1 MLLYQ
6 DIIKDDNPIL
16 RNKSEDVTLP
26 LSDEDIATIEK
37 INEYLVNGYDKE
49 KVEKFGIRPAYGL
62 AAPQIGVFKKI
73 FVILATDETGK
84 THHYGAI
91 NPKIISHSEEKAYL
105 PGGEG
110 CLSVD
115 RNVDGFVHRHKRVKA
130 KVWLY
135 DFIEKTVR
143 EEILKLENLMAII
156 FQHEY
161 DHLFGILFYD
171 HIDKNNPFFIQNNS
185 TGLTFITNDE
195 EK

>member
-91 NPKIISHSEEKAYL
+91 NPKIISHSEEKVYL

-185 TGLTFITNDE
+185 TGLTFITNNE

>member
-91 NPKIISHSEEKAYL
+91 NPKIISHSEEKVYL

>member
-84 THHYGAI
+84 THHYGVI

-185 TGLTFITNDE
+185 TGLTFITNDK

>member
-84 THHYGAI
+84 THHYGVI
-91 NPKIISHSEEKAYL
+91 NPKIISHSEEKVYL

>member
-135 DFIEKTVR
+135 DFIEKTVK

>member
-84 THHYGAI
+84 THHYGVI
-91 NPKIISHSEEKAYL
+91 NPKIISHSEEKVYL

-185 TGLTFITNDE
+185 TGLTFTTNDE

>member
-185 TGLTFITNDE
+185 TGLTFITNDK

>member
-73 FVILATDETGK
+73 FVKMCIRD
-84 THHYGAI
+84 
-91 NPKIISHSEEKAYL
+91 
-105 PGGEG
+105 
-110 CLSVD
+110 
-115 RNVDGFVHRHKRVKA
+115 
-130 KVWLY
+130 
-135 DFIEKTVR
+135 
-143 EEILKLENLMAII
+143 
-156 FQHEY
+156 
-161 DHLFGILFYD
+161 
-171 HIDKNNPFFIQNNS
+171 NPFPSRIGKPSRQSWISSSPKPSSVN
-185 TGLTFITNDE
+185 
-195 EK
+195 K

>member
-84 THHYGAI
+84 THHYGVI
-91 NPKIISHSEEKAYL
+91 NPKIISHSEEKVYL

-185 TGLTFITNDE
+185 TGLTFITNNE

>member
-84 THHYGAI
+84 THHYGVI
-91 NPKIISHSEEKAYL
+91 NPKIISHSEEKVYL
-105 PGGEG
+105 PGER
-110 CLSVD
+110 L
-115 RNVDGFVHRHKRVKA
+115 
-130 KVWLY
+130 
-135 DFIEKTVR
+135 
-143 EEILKLENLMAII
+143 
-156 FQHEY
+156 
-161 DHLFGILFYD
+161 
-171 HIDKNNPFFIQNNS
+171 PFR
-185 TGLTFITNDE
+185 
-195 EK
+195 

>member
-185 TGLTFITNDE
+185 TGLTFITNNE

>member
-84 THHYGAI
+84 THHYGVI
-91 NPKIISHSEEKAYL
+91 NPKIISHSEEKVYL

-185 TGLTFITNDE
+185 TGLTFITNDK

>member
-16 RNKSEDVTLP
+16 RNKSEDVALP

-91 NPKIISHSEEKAYL
+91 NPKIISHSEEKVYL

-185 TGLTFITNDE
+185 TGLTFITNDK

>member
-143 EEILKLENLMAII
+143 EEILKLDNLMAII

>member
-84 THHYGAI
+84 THHYGVI
-91 NPKIISHSEEKAYL
+91 NPKIISHSEEKVYL

-195 EK
+195 KK

>member
-91 NPKIISHSEEKAYL
+91 NPKIISHSEEKVYL

-185 TGLTFITNDE
+185 TGLTFITNDK

>member
-49 KVEKFGIRPAYGL
+49 KVEKFGIRPAYSL

-91 NPKIISHSEEKAYL
+91 NPKIISHSEEKVYL

>member
-84 THHYGAI
+84 THHYGVI